1 MKLHE
6 DKTLFTQL
14 LNFAANALNI
24 RPEFIEKD
32 YWLTRALQRM
42 AQNKNTEKVVFKGG
56 TSLSKAYRLTN
67 RFSEDIDIAVIDADS
82 FSGNQLKMLIKR
94 LAKDMASDLEEK
106 VVQGITSK
114 GSRFYKA
121 IYQYQNLVAPTLS
134 AVKTG
139 QLLIEINTYANPYPY
154 VKQEISS
161 FMADYFTTINR
172 QDMIEQYELKPFL
185 INVLDKRR
193 TIIEKL
199 VSLIRFSFENDI
211 QKALAS
217 KIRHFYDL
225 YYLAND
231 VQCSEY
237 INSADFQKDL
247 SELLIND
254 QQEFDRPSGWQT
266 KTIEDSPL
274 FTEFSA
280 LWTGLSSA
288 YQNELEPLAFSEI
301 PDEKLVAE
309 SFMKII
315 EKLLIRTCIEAGC
328 PTGGVVLDPFMG
340 AGTTAVVAKELERNF
355 IGIELNSDYI
365 RLAEER
371 LGSV

>member
-14 LNFAANALNI
+14 LNFSANALNI

-42 AQNKNTEKVVFKGG
+42 AQNPNVEKVVFKGG

-106 VVQGITSK
+106 VVQGVTSK

-121 IYQYQNLVAPTLS
+121 LYQYQNLVAPTLS

-154 VKQEISS
+154 IKQDISS
-161 FMADYFTTINR
+161 FMADYFTVINR
-172 QDMIEQYELKPFL
+172 QDMIEQYDLKPFS

-193 TIIEKL
+193 TIVEKL
-199 VSLIRFSFENDI
+199 ISLIRFSFEDDVV
-211 QKALAS
+211 KSVAS

-225 YYLAND
+225 YYLVND
-231 VQCSEY
+231 KECAEY
-237 INSADFQKDL
+237 SQSSGFQKDL
-247 SELLIND
+247 LELLIHD
-254 QQEFDRPSGWQT
+254 QQEFDRPKGWQT
-266 KTIEDSPL
+266 KTVKDSPL
-274 FTEFSA
+274 FTDFST
-280 LWTGLSSA
+280 LWANLSLA
-288 YQNELEPLAFSEI
+288 YQNELTPLAFSEI
-301 PDEKLVAE
+301 PDEKLVAD
-309 SFMKII
+309 SFVEIMKKI
-315 EKLLIRTCIEAGC
+315 
-328 PTGGVVLDPFMG
+328 
-340 AGTTAVVAKELERNF
+340 
-355 IGIELNSDYI
+355 
-365 RLAEER
+365 
-371 LGSV
+371 

>member
-1 MKLHE
+1 
-6 DKTLFTQL
+6 
-14 LNFAANALNI
+14 LNI

-42 AQNKNTEKVVFKGG
+42 AQNPNTEKVVFKGG

-106 VVQGITSK
+106 VVQGVTSK

-121 IYQYQNLVAPTLS
+121 LYQYQNLVAPTLS

-154 VKQEISS
+154 IKQDISS

-172 QDMIEQYELKPFL
+172 QDMIEQYDLKPFS

-193 TIIEKL
+193 TIVEKL
-199 VSLIRFSFENDI
+199 VSLIRFSFEDDVI
-211 QKALAS
+211 KSVAS

-225 YYLAND
+225 YYLVND
-231 VQCSEY
+231 KECTEYLQSSE
-237 INSADFQKDL
+237 FQKDL
-247 SELLIND
+247 SELLIHD
-254 QQEFDRPSGWQT
+254 QQEFDKPKGWQT
-266 KTIEDSPL
+266 KTAKDSPL
-274 FTEFSA
+274 FQDFPT
-280 LWTGLSSA
+280 LWMGLSST
-288 YQNELEPLAFSEI
+288 YQNELTPLAFLEI
-301 PDEKLVAE
+301 PNEKLVAN
-309 SFMKII
+309 SFAEIMKKI
-315 EKLLIRTCIEAGC
+315 
-328 PTGGVVLDPFMG
+328 
-340 AGTTAVVAKELERNF
+340 
-355 IGIELNSDYI
+355 
-365 RLAEER
+365 
-371 LGSV
+371 

>member
-6 DKTLFTQL
+6 DKTLFTQM
-14 LNFAANALNI
+14 LNFSANKLNI

-42 AQNKNTEKVVFKGG
+42 AHNPNTEKVVFKGG
-56 TSLSKAYRLTN
+56 TSLSKAYHLTN
-67 RFSEDIDIAVIDADS
+67 RFSEDIDIAVIDVNS

-94 LAKDMASDLEEK
+94 LAKDMASELEEI
-106 VVQGITSK
+106 VIPNVTSK

-121 IYQYQNLVAPTLS
+121 IYQYHNLVGLTSS

-154 VKQEISS
+154 IKQGISS
-161 FMADYFTTINR
+161 FLADYLMTINR
-172 QDMIEQYELKPFL
+172 QDLVEQYELKPFS

-199 VSLIRFSFENDI
+199 VSLIRFSFEDDSV
-211 QKALAS
+211 KSVSS

-231 VQCSEY
+231 EECAKY
-237 INSADFQKDL
+237 IQSSDFKKDL
-247 SELLIND
+247 TELLIND
-254 QQEFDRPSGWQT
+254 QQEFDKPTGWQT
-266 KTIEDSPL
+266 KTIKDSPL
-274 FTEFSA
+274 FKEFPK
-280 LWTGLSSA
+280 LWTSLSLT
-288 YQNELEPLAFSEI
+288 YQSELAPLAFSDI

-309 SFMKII
+309 SFMEII
-315 EKLLIRTCIEAGC
+315 KKL
-328 PTGGVVLDPFMG
+328 
-340 AGTTAVVAKELERNF
+340 
-355 IGIELNSDYI
+355 
-365 RLAEER
+365 
-371 LGSV
+371 